1 MVHSFW
7 TLIYPVSLL
16 AGDSVRDLL
25 ITTQWSS
32 NPADLIDSVCCL
44 GLTALPI
51 PTSVLFFL
59 LPHLSSQSVPSLSL
73 LIKHWI
79 CMTAKG
85 PHKGGMQEELW
96 GQEQGKACVHCNR
109 K

>member
-1 MVHSFW
+1 MHSFW

-51 PTSVLFFL
+51 PTSVLFFSASSPL
-59 LPHLSSQSVPSLSL
+59 LPVRSFSFF
-73 LIKHWI
+73 
-79 CMTAKG
+79 A
-85 PHKGGMQEELW
+85 HKALDMHD
-96 GQEQGKACVHCNR
+96 GQGAP
-109 K
+109 